1 MAEVGRMLQALRS
14 QTKPS
19 PTIISPLEPRDNLA
33 LCPLPPTEQQE
44 QPLSVPEVFQGEL
57 NEAGVF

>member
-1 MAEVGRMLQALRS
+1 MLQALRS

-19 PTIISPLEPRDNLA
+19 LTIISPLEPRDNLA
-33 LCPLPPTEQQE
+33 LCPLPPTEAEQQE
-44 QPLSVPEVFQGEL
+44 QLLSVPEVFQSEL